1 MTIDPQT
8 GTYTANTDAQGWV
21 AGLNDLHRGQDA
33 GPAWSVALDL
43 AGYFLT
49 LIALTGLGLLLYLKK
64 IRVAALI
71 TLLAGSL
78 AVLALMRFAL

>member
-1 MTIDPQT
+1 M
-8 GTYTANTDAQGWV
+8 
-21 AGLNDLHRGQDA
+21 
-33 GPAWSVALDL
+33 
-43 AGYFLT
+43 